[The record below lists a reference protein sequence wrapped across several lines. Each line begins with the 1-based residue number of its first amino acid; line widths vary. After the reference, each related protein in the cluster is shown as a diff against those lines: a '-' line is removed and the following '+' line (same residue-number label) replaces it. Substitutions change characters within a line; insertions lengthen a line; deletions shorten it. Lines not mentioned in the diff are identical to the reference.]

1 MERNP
6 CVVPNDG
13 MECKFDIALQLH
25 EQQVTRVCTEAPTKD
40 VKSFH
45 TS

>member
-25 EQQVTRVCTEAPTKD
+25 EQQVTRGRTDALTTD
-40 VKSFH
+40 VKK
-45 TS
+45 